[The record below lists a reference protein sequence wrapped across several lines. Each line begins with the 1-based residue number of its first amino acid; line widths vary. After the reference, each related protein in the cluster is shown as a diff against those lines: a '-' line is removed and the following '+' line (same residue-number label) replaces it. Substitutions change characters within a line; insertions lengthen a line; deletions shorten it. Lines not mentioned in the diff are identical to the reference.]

1 MFYQPDW
8 YLFVS
13 LGMVFIIINPS
24 ASELACQSSAYFP
37 AFYLTF
43 QLSTQ
48 LSTLGVKLSGK
59 LESLVEGSGELKHLS
74 PTAAGQ
80 LVQIRIFLC

>member
-1 MFYQPDW
+1 MNVGGVRIK
-8 YLFVS
+8 L
-13 LGMVFIIINPS
+13 IIKVH
-24 ASELACQSSAYFP
+24 
-37 AFYLTF
+37 LTF

>member
-1 MFYQPDW
+1 M
-8 YLFVS
+8 S
-13 LGMVFIIINPS
+13 VFR
-24 ASELACQSSAYFP
+24 LLSSFLLNFP
-37 AFYLTF
+37 AFHLTF